1 MGLSRQEAINFF
13 NYLAKSSID
22 IHDDKKTI
30 TIKDLKVALAVDT
43 DNDGDITDIVQTR
56 TLPTTPPT
64 VITWKETEVL
74 EKNVNEWIK
83 NAKEAGKWD
92 DEAIDLN
99 EFLEMMKI
107 N

>member
-13 NYLAKSSID
+13 NFLEKSSKRD
-22 IHDDKKTI
+22 NKI
-30 TIKDLKVALAVDT
+30 TIEDLNVALAVDT
-43 DNDGDITDIVQTR
+43 DNDYAITDKEQTR
-56 TLPTTPPT
+56 KLPNGT
-64 VITWKETEVL
+64 VTTWKETEVL

-92 DEAIDLN
+92 DDKAIDLK